1 MLTKQTPDT
10 IKSRLTMKG
19 QGVETD
25 LLLTYYNRKPDEF
38 KAFFENQENL
48 RVPEDIDKRDPK
60 AILAFVNASVVL
72 YLVKSFDDGTDA
84 EFPLNRDGLIDLEG
98 FWPDALMCIIQGYH
112 KARGASLEK
121 N

>member
-10 IKSRLTMKG
+10 IKSRLKIKA

-25 LLLTYYNRKPDEF
+25 LLLTYHNRRPDEF

-48 RVPEDIDKRDPK
+48 KVPEAVNKQDAK

-84 EFPLNRDGLIDLEG
+84 EFPLNSEGLVALED

-112 KARGASLEK
+112 KARGAILEK